1 MGFKRRTNQMQ
12 CVDPVLIM
20 MTNQL
25 TKESCLRHLGH
36 FNTDQILDDTK
47 DILLILLGMKWN
59 QDYVRK
65 CLYFRHAY

>member
-36 FNTDQILDDTK
+36 FNTD
-47 DILLILLGMKWN
+47 
-59 QDYVRK
+59 
-65 CLYFRHAY
+65 